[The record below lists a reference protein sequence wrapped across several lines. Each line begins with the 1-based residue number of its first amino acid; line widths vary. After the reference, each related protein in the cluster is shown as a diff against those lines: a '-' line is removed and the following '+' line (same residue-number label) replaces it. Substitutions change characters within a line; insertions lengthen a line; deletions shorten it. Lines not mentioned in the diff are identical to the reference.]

1 MAELTEK
8 KDEKKG
14 KVIALLPIAV
24 FLVVYIGISI
34 IYNDFYVMSVVV
46 AFLIA
51 ILVACFQNRKVKFD
65 EKLQIMTSG
74 IADKNILTMIL
85 IFLAAGIF
93 AGTLGRDSADSVA
106 NLLLSFIPA
115 KYSALVLFI
124 VACFVST
131 AMGTSCGT
139 IVVIG
144 PIACALAG
152 KTGVSLALCM
162 ASVVGGSMFGD
173 NLSFISD
180 TTIAAT
186 TTQGCK
192 MKDKFK
198 MNFLISFPAAII
210 TIVILVVM
218 AATNGVSASYDPE
231 SPNLVLLIPYILV
244 LIGGICGI
252 NVFIVLLAGIVTSV
266 IIKLALGIKFMEILV
281 SMGGGATGMFEVIMV
296 TVLVSMLSALMK
308 SYGGFDAILYGIKKV
323 FKGKVGGQLGIS
335 VLVSVMDVATANNT
349 VAIVMAAPIAKDIS
363 LEYGISPKR
372 TASLLDIFGSIVQG
386 IIPYGAQM
394 IYATTAITVAL
405 EAGVI
410 TESVSAGQI
419 ISFLFYPYIL
429 TLCTIVSMFIITR
442 KEKPKTEE
450 SRLTIEE
457 AKAFFDDDDYME
469 DDFLWTASG
478 ESAEKTED

>member
-1 MAELTEK
+1 MAELTKK

-51 ILVACFQNRKVKFD
+51 ILVACLQNRKVKFD

-198 MNFLISFPAAII
+198 MNFLIAFPAAII

-218 AATNGVSASYDPE
+218 AATNGVSASYNPE

-335 VLVSVMDVATANNT
+335 ALVSVMDVATANNT

-429 TLCTIVSMFIITR
+429 TLCTIVSMFIIT
-442 KEKPKTEE
+442 KKGKQETEE

-457 AKAFFDDDDYME
+457 AKAFFDDDDYIE